1 MSAVVELYGGEMLV
15 VAGNGMH
22 REKCVVVEWCMAL
35 IVVVLGA
42 GSGGMVMVV
51 NEVMS
56 TWVK

>member
-15 VAGNGMH
+15 VDGNCMH

-35 IVVVLGA
+35 TVVVLGA
-42 GSGGMVMVV
+42 GSGGMVIVV

-56 TWVK
+56 T